1 MAVTKTSKIESIQIH
16 YWDTVPT
23 VEVMTSTTWDD
34 PQDDM
39 LPISN
44 RSSHSIN
51 KMTST
56 TTYNSETG
64 EASTIE
70 TLTDYSDQD
79 AKVIEVCNL
88 VWPTE

>member
-1 MAVTKTSKIESIQIH
+1 MAVTKTSKIESIHIH

-23 VEVMTSTTWDD
+23 VEVMTCHTWDD
-34 PQDDM
+34 ESDDM

-56 TTYNSETG
+56 TTYSSETG
-64 EASTIE
+64 EAQTAE
-70 TLTDYSDQD
+70 ALTDYSDQD
-79 AKVIEVCNL
+79 PKVIAVCDL
-88 VWPTE
+88 VWPSE

>member
-23 VEVMTSTTWDD
+23 VEVMTSHTWDD
-34 PQDDM
+34 PNDDQ

-56 TTYNSETG
+56 TTYDENTG
-64 EASTIE
+64 EAVVTSST
-70 TLTDYSDQD
+70 TDYSGED
-79 AKVIEVCNL
+79 AKVIAVCDA
-88 VWPTE
+88 VWGD